1 MRDEPD
7 AKEGDGDHA
16 IVPEGPDEGHLEI
29 GVKDACTVIDL
40 HAERDAEQFHEG
52 GGELADE
59 LGVCAD
65 LHGDCGLSSR
75 RRRAGR
81 TRSARV

>member
-1 MRDEPD
+1 
-7 AKEGDGDHA
+7 
-16 IVPEGPDEGHLEI
+16 
-29 GVKDACTVIDL
+29 L